1 MSTGT
6 LIWSISLSL
15 KTLQHESPKLEDSA
29 VSPKLPFSTPTSRWL
44 NSKYTPLSGSFVAVS
59 PRQPPSAIRAACI
72 SRIKKFTVLFCFCF
86 AFLRRQHIGS
96 TLIYHPVNS
105 PFLLTRLHSAHL
117 DAELDDDSQTH
128 NLPEGVD
135 IMRSPTRY
143 NETVVP
149 NIVHFVFG
157 MDETFGGKPFA
168 FAHYLSMYSAMAEN
182 RPDQVFFW
190 HHYLPSTPEQPN
202 WWFERI
208 LQDAAKDFNI
218 QIDLKKARAFD
229 NIFGRPI
236 TEFAHKADIIRLE
249 ALLEYGGIYLDLD
262 VYTTRS
268 FQPLRHFDTTLG
280 MEGGVASLSLQGLC
294 NGVIVSTPDS
304 PFLRKWYNS
313 YRTFNKHNW
322 AAHSVEK
329 PLQLA
334 LRHPAELLVL
344 DPYALFYPA
353 WNDHGL
359 RIVHSRAAEELSE
372 GWDFEDSQ
380 QFAYHAWSKFAHKKW
395 LSKLTPDKIFAVETS
410 FNILMRRWTSESLR
424 EDWRSARLSG
434 VVSK

>member
-1 MSTGT
+1 MSLLSTKDLRERFSTLISAIWTILIPELMSFDSLCSIALCTLCSYYVYKIGYWLGAQSSTPDMASILSNHRVLQGSFYPREVRLYAQVLLAMSTGT

-168 FAHYLSMYSAMAEN
+168 FAHYLSMYSG
-182 RPDQVFFW
+182 
-190 HHYLPSTPEQPN
+190 
-202 WWFERI
+202 
-208 LQDAAKDFNI
+208 K
-218 QIDLKKARAFD
+218 
-229 NIFGRPI
+229 
-236 TEFAHKADIIRLE
+236 
-249 ALLEYGGIYLDLD
+249 
-262 VYTTRS
+262 
-268 FQPLRHFDTTLG
+268 
-280 MEGGVASLSLQGLC
+280 
-294 NGVIVSTPDS
+294 
-304 PFLRKWYNS
+304 
-313 YRTFNKHNW
+313 
-322 AAHSVEK
+322 
-329 PLQLA
+329 
-334 LRHPAELLVL
+334 
-344 DPYALFYPA
+344 
-353 WNDHGL
+353 
-359 RIVHSRAAEELSE
+359 RAATAS
-372 GWDFEDSQ
+372 
-380 QFAYHAWSKFAHKKW
+380 H
-395 LSKLTPDKIFAVETS
+395 
-410 FNILMRRWTSESLR
+410 
-424 EDWRSARLSG
+424 
-434 VVSK
+434 